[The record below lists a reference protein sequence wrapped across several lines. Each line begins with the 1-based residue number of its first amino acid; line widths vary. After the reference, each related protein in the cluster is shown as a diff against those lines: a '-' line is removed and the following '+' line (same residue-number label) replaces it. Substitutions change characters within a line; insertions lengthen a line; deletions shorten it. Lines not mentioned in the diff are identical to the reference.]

1 MNVCQ
6 RKIRIVPFQALQLGL
21 EDVFTGRKPDH
32 DLLRVVLDQLERNVA
47 LSGTGGMNNG
57 SFAILVHHPDCRAI
71 CFFVVLKQTQCH
83 PIHPFPHK
91 GVSPIV
97 IMEGHGKN
105 LALFH
110 YIYRF
115 SAPHGHLMGKYPVH
129 LPALSSQVGVHITLQ
144 GDVGVGVS

>member
-1 MNVCQ
+1 MLYATAYNA
-6 RKIRIVPFQALQLGL
+6 RIFHSIGNTQL
-21 EDVFTGRKPDH
+21 
-32 DLLRVVLDQLERNVA
+32 RNREEVY
-47 LSGTGGMNNG
+47 LSKN
-57 SFAILVHHPDCRAI
+57 
-71 CFFVVLKQTQCH
+71 K
-83 PIHPFPHK
+83 K
-91 GVSPIV
+91 VSSTV
-97 IMEGHGKN
+97 IMEGYGQK

>member
-6 RKIRIVPFQALQLGL
+6 RKIRVVPFQALQLGL
-21 EDVFTGRKPDH
+21 KDIFTGRKPDYG
-32 DLLRVVLDQLERNVA
+32 LVRVVLDQLERNVA
-47 LSGTGGMNNG
+47 LSGAGGMNNG

-97 IMEGHGKN
+97 IMEDTD
-105 LALFH
+105 LSTSLFE
-110 YIYRF
+110 F
-115 SAPHGHLMGKYPVH
+115 SYYFIMVISGN
-129 LPALSSQVGVHITLQ
+129 Q
-144 GDVGVGVS
+144 